1 MVNKKKQL
9 KISTTN
15 KVKFQWNYRS
25 VEVFFFYILKFKYD
39 GCHDSRRWSQVLR
52 FLKKTL
58 QCRKNSH
65 QVLHGEQKKTVE
77 KQYNK

>member
-1 MVNKKKQL
+1 MTVAM
-9 KISTTN
+9 I
-15 KVKFQWNYRS
+15 V
-25 VEVFFFYILKFKYD
+25 
-39 GCHDSRRWSQVLR
+39 GGGRRY
-52 FLKKTL
+52 FDLKKTL